1 MFLLANRRF
10 CPDVAKCDFGTL
22 GTERRALLSQ
32 FSGPKKFLAYV
43 PVCLSVSSSSV
54 DLVPACSFGLC
65 GGLAVG
71 DGFSGPSSGFVSA
84 VILVFSCFLLSLELF
99 SLGGLGVACAGF
111 LSFVAQLVCVAGE
124 QGGGGG
130 RRRRPEPVIP

>member
-1 MFLLANRRF
+1 MISGLWEPRGARF
-10 CPDVAKCDFGTL
+10 CHSF
-22 GTERRALLSQ
+22 R
-32 FSGPKKFLAYV
+32 GPKSFWHT
-43 PVCLSVSSSSV
+43 CLSVSSSSV

-111 LSFVAQLVCVAGE
+111 
-124 QGGGGG
+124 
-130 RRRRPEPVIP
+130 

>member
-1 MFLLANRRF
+1 M
-10 CPDVAKCDFGTL
+10 
-22 GTERRALLSQ
+22 
-32 FSGPKKFLAYV
+32 
-43 PVCLSVSSSSV
+43 
-54 DLVPACSFGLC
+54 
-65 GGLAVG
+65 G

-124 QGGGGG
+124 QGGGEEEAPGT
-130 RRRRPEPVIP
+130 RNTLIKLHKCPPPAFTSKNA